1 MNNCEACGSPLMPGA
16 FFCGECGSSTR
27 PKVEPGAE
35 VRTDTRE
42 VQLDAPSPAPATSM
56 TPPVPAP
63 RFADDI
69 ERSAPAPMPA
79 AAPEPMPAPV
89 PTPMPTP
96 VGSVMADEPGDET
109 VIRVRPSAQPAPTF
123 TLTFANGDSITVAA
137 GGLLGRNPAAPSGE
151 SHEHLIIVTDPDR
164 TVSKTHLEFGI
175 DESDF
180 WVCDRYSGNGTTIF
194 ETGKPPRRL
203 VPGRRYKVD
212 RGTRVGI
219 GEQSFTL
226 V

>member
-1 MNNCEACGSPLMPGA
+1 MTNCEACGSPLMPGA

-27 PKVEPGAE
+27 PKMERGAE

-42 VQLDAPSPAPATSM
+42 VRLDAPSSAPATGM
-56 TPPVPAP
+56 TPPAPAP

-69 ERSAPAPMPA
+69 ERIVPVPMPA
-79 AAPEPMPAPV
+79 AAP
-89 PTPMPTP
+89 
-96 VGSVMADEPGDET
+96 EPGDET

-175 DESDF
+175 DEGDF

-212 RGTRVGI
+212 RGSRVGI